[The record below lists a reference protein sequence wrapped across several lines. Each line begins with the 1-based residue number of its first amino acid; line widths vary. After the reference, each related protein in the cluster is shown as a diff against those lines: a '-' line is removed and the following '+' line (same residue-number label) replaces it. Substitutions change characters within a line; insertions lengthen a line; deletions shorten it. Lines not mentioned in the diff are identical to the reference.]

1 VWFQACNDSMP
12 GTSPF
17 ALPIGLTLGF
27 TLGFRLGFRFQ
38 ACSDSMLCTSPFAV
52 CVIYLCEVYFSS
64 DICVYI
70 LTYKDRC

>member
-1 VWFQACNDSMP
+1 
-12 GTSPF
+12 
-17 ALPIGLTLGF
+17 
-27 TLGFRLGFRFQ
+27 
-38 ACSDSMLCTSPFAV
+38 MLCTSPFAV